1 MINYML
7 VVVSIG
13 ILVIIYRQMIKVD
26 DVLDTIEHPDVL
38 VIYEDQYKDIKK
50 YENKKIKCMSKQDIY
65 QFEQSY
71 QYVILCCQDDYYNLL
86 MNYRIQ
92 RDMFNTHVYALC
104 GEQNYIELYSDNI
117 DIFQKKEDIERI
129 IKKLYDQKKNKC

>member
-1 MINYML
+1 MIDYML
-7 VVVSIG
+7 VVVLIG

-129 IKKLYDQKKNKC
+129 IKKLYDQKKNK

>member
-1 MINYML
+1 MIDYML
-7 VVVSIG
+7 VVVLIG

-129 IKKLYDQKKNKC
+129 IKKLYDQKKNKR

>member
-1 MINYML
+1 MKDFQPLSNEKNLTVAYKQGDSLGCI
-7 VVVSIG
+7 
-13 ILVIIYRQMIKVD
+13 D
-26 DVLDTIEHPDVL
+26 F
-38 VIYEDQYKDIKK
+38 DQYKDIKK
-50 YENKKIKCMSKQDIY
+50 YENKKIKCMSTQDIY

>member
-1 MINYML
+1 MKDFQPLSNEKNLTVAYKQGDSLGCI
-7 VVVSIG
+7 
-13 ILVIIYRQMIKVD
+13 D
-26 DVLDTIEHPDVL
+26 F
-38 VIYEDQYKDIKK
+38 DQYKDIKK

>member
-1 MINYML
+1 MIDCML
-7 VVVSIG
+7 VVVLIG

-26 DVLDTIEHPDVL
+26 DVLDTIEHTDVL

-129 IKKLYDQKKNKC
+129 IKKLYDQKKNKR

>member
-7 VVVSIG
+7 VVVLIG

-104 GEQNYIELYSDNI
+104 GEQNYIELYSDTI

>member
-7 VVVSIG
+7 VVVLIG

-38 VIYEDQYKDIKK
+38 VIYEDQYNDIKK

>member
-7 VVVSIG
+7 VVVLIG

>member
-1 MINYML
+1 MINYM
-7 VVVSIG
+7 VVVVLIG

>member
-1 MINYML
+1 MIDYLL
-7 VVVSIG
+7 VVVLIG

-50 YENKKIKCMSKQDIY
+50 YESKKIKCMSKQDIY

-86 MNYRIQ
+86 MKYLIALIVPGINY
-92 RDMFNTHVYALC
+92 
-104 GEQNYIELYSDNI
+104 
-117 DIFQKKEDIERI
+117 
-129 IKKLYDQKKNKC
+129 

>member
-1 MINYML
+1 MIDYLL
-7 VVVSIG
+7 VVVLIG

-50 YENKKIKCMSKQDIY
+50 YESKKIKCMSKQDIY

-117 DIFQKKEDIERI
+117 DIFQKKEDIERV
-129 IKKLYDQKKNKC
+129 IKNLYNQKKNEC

>member
-1 MINYML
+1 MVNF
-7 VVVSIG
+7 
-13 ILVIIYRQMIKVD
+13 ILVIILIIVLFMVYRQMSCFDELIESIEYP
-26 DVLDTIEHPDVL
+26 TIL
-38 VIYEDQYKDIKK
+38 IIYDDQYQIAKK
-50 YENKKIKCMSKQDIY
+50 YENDTIKCIPKQEIY
-65 QFEQSY
+65 HFEQSY

>member
-7 VVVSIG
+7 VVVLIG

-86 MNYRIQ
+86 INYSIQ
-92 RDMFNTHVYALC
+92 RNMFNKNVYALC